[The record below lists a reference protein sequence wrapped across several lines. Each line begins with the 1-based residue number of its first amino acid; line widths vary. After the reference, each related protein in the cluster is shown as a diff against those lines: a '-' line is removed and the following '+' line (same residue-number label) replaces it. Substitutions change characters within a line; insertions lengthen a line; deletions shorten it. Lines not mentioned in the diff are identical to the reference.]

1 MAVFQMGQE
10 FRIVVAVHCQGIATA
25 TALSKLS
32 DGQSSFEVGLKIL
45 GLLLLIG
52 ALLIR
57 SPVRRAMM
65 SSSSSNRPVWN
76 QPEST
81 YPQTGLK
88 VFNSLT
94 KSKVPFVPREGNNVS
109 WYGCGPT
116 VYDAAHMG
124 HACNYVT
131 FDIIRRIMEDYIG
144 YDMSVVMNITDV
156 DDKIILRARQKYLL
170 KQYQENASLSPEQ
183 MVDDVTAAFNEFVN
197 KHFKDFI
204 ESRIGKKVATS
215 EDWKAFVAAV
225 DQGKDAAFVAS
236 DEKTPMRY
244 SAASTAFWA
253 LSVARLHLSEGKARP
268 DEMLILTNSAED
280 ILSPWLDR
288 QHGAEITDQRIFRDL
303 AAFWEKDFFEDMD
316 ALNVRRPHVLT
327 RVSEFV
333 DEIVRFVQRIIDNG
347 YAYEV
352 DGSVYFDVSA
362 FDGKNDHF
370 YAKLEPTSKG
380 NSRLLADG
388 EGSLTKEELNKRSLS
403 DFALWK
409 LSKPGEPRW
418 SSPWGEG
425 RPGWHIEC
433 SVMASEILGA
443 QIDVHVGGIDLAF
456 PHHDNE
462 LCQSEAHF
470 ENQQWVNYFMHA
482 GHLNIEG
489 LKMSKSLKNF
499 ITIKEALKKYSA
511 RQIRTLFL
519 LSQWN
524 KPLFFDAK
532 SMEEAIVVEKSLS
545 NFFANTTALLREFRL
560 RQSESDARRHTLA
573 PELDLLEALKD
584 AKSQVHSA
592 LLDSFDT
599 PAAMRA
605 IQEIVS
611 RTNTYL
617 QRGRDNIDL
626 QVVQTV
632 VEYLS
637 RIMRVFGMSNESSA
651 LGWGSSAAS
660 SDGQGAADRESI
672 LLPVARV
679 LSDFRDV
686 VRELALSGGD
696 KQALLKLCDKIRD
709 SDLPELGVI
718 IDDHGDGRAL
728 VKIADPE
735 EIRRDRERQ
744 EAEIAQRLLTK
755 QREAQKAE
763 EKRQSRLAKGKQS
776 PEEMFRTPEMLDLY
790 SAWDER
796 GIPTKDKAGEE
807 LTKNKVKKLT
817 KDYDAQK
824 KLHEKYLESLNA

>member
-1 MAVFQMGQE
+1 
-10 FRIVVAVHCQGIATA
+10 
-25 TALSKLS
+25 
-32 DGQSSFEVGLKIL
+32 
-45 GLLLLIG
+45 
-52 ALLIR
+52 
-57 SPVRRAMM
+57 MM

-170 KQYQENASLSPEQ
+170 KQYQDDASLSPEQ
-183 MVDDVTAAFNEFVN
+183 VVDDVTAAFNEFVN
-197 KHFKDFI
+197 KHFKDFV

-215 EDWKAFVAAV
+215 EDWKEFVAAV
-225 DQGKDAAFVAS
+225 DQGKDAVFVAS

-244 SAASTAFWA
+244 CAASTAFWA

-268 DEMLILTNSAED
+268 DEMLMLTNSAED
-280 ILSPWLDR
+280 IMSPWLDR
-288 QHGAEITDQRIFRDL
+288 QHGAEVTDQRIFRDL

-327 RVSEFV
+327 RVSEFM
-333 DEIVRFVQRIIDNG
+333 DEIVQFVQCIIDNG

-352 DGSVYFDVSA
+352 DGSVYFDVGA

-370 YAKLEPTSKG
+370 YTKLEPNSKG

-470 ENQQWVNYFMHA
+470 ENHQWVNYFMHA

-599 PAAMRA
+599 PTAMRA

-626 QVVQTV
+626 QIVQTV
-632 VEYLS
+632 VEYVS
-637 RIMRVFGMSNESSA
+637 RIMHVFGMSNESSA
-651 LGWGSSAAS
+651 LGWGLSTAS
-660 SDGQGAADRESI
+660 SDGQGAADCESI
-672 LLPVARV
+672 LLPVAQV
-679 LSDFRDV
+679 LSDFCDV
-686 VRELALSGGD
+686 VHELALSGGN

-709 SDLPELGVI
+709 SDLPELGII

-744 EAEIAQRLLTK
+744 EAEIAQQLLTK
-755 QREAQKAE
+755 QCEAQKAE
-763 EKRQSRLAKGKQS
+763 EKRQGRLAKGKQS
-776 PEEMFRTPEMLDLY
+776 PEEMFCTPEMLELY

-824 KLHEKYLESLNA
+824 KLHDKYLESLNT

>member
-1 MAVFQMGQE
+1 
-10 FRIVVAVHCQGIATA
+10 
-25 TALSKLS
+25 
-32 DGQSSFEVGLKIL
+32 
-45 GLLLLIG
+45 
-52 ALLIR
+52 
-57 SPVRRAMM
+57 M
-65 SSSSSNRPVWN
+65 SSSSNNNRPPWT

-88 VFNSLT
+88 VFNTLT
-94 KSKVPFVPREGNNVS
+94 KAKVPFVPREGNSVS

-131 FDIIRRIMEDYIG
+131 FDIIRRIMEDYLG
-144 YDMSVVMNITDV
+144 YDMSVVMNITDI
-156 DDKIILRARQKYLL
+156 DDKIIERARQKHLL
-170 KQYQENASLSPEQ
+170 KQYQSDVSVSPEQ
-183 MVDDVTAAFNEFVN
+183 AVDDTTEAFYEFVN
-197 KHFKDFI
+197 KHFQDFVVA
-204 ESRIGKKVATS
+204 RIGKKVASS

-236 DEKTPMRY
+236 DEKTPMRFN
-244 SAASTAFWA
+244 AASTTFYA
-253 LSVARLHLSEGKARP
+253 LSLTRLQLSEGKAGKT
-268 DEMLILTNSAED
+268 EIAALISDAED
-280 ILSPWLDR
+280 VLSQWLDR
-288 QHGAEITDQRIFRDL
+288 KHGAEITDQRIFRDL
-303 AAFWEKDFFEDMD
+303 AAFWEKDFFNDMD

-333 DEIVRFVQRIIDNG
+333 DDIVRFVQRIIDNG
-347 YAYEV
+347 YAYEAE
-352 DGSVYFDVSA
+352 GSVYFDVAA
-362 FDGKNDHF
+362 FDGKNGHF

-380 NSRLLADG
+380 NKTLLDDG
-388 EGSLTKEELNKRSLS
+388 EGSLSKNAFGKRSSS

-418 SSPWGEG
+418 PSPWGEG

-443 QIDVHVGGIDLAF
+443 QIDVHVGGSDLAF

-489 LKMSKSLKNF
+489 QKMSKSLKNF
-499 ITIKEALKKYSA
+499 ITIKEALEKYSA

-524 KPLFFDAK
+524 KPLFFDSK
-532 SMEEAIVVEKSLS
+532 SMEEAIVVEKTLG
-545 NFFANTTALLREFRL
+545 NFFANTTAMLREFSQ
-560 RQSESDARRHTLA
+560 RQVESDARRHTLA

-584 AKSQVHSA
+584 AKAQVHRA

-605 IQEIVS
+605 VQEIVS

-626 QVVQTV
+626 QVVHAV
-632 VEYLS
+632 VEYVS
-637 RIMRVFGMSNESSA
+637 RIMRVFGMGSEGPA
-651 LGWGSSAAS
+651 LGWGASAAGP
-660 SDGQGAADRESI
+660 DGQGAADRESV

-709 SDLPELGVI
+709 QDLPELGVI

-744 EAEIAQRLLTK
+744 EAEAAARQLSK

-763 EKRQSRLAKGKQS
+763 EKRQARLAKGKQA
-776 PEEMFRTPEMLDLY
+776 PEDMFRTPEMHELY

-807 LTKNKVKKLT
+807 LTKNKVKKLA
-817 KDYDAQK
+817 KEYDAQK
-824 KLHEKYLESLNA
+824 KLHEKYLESANA